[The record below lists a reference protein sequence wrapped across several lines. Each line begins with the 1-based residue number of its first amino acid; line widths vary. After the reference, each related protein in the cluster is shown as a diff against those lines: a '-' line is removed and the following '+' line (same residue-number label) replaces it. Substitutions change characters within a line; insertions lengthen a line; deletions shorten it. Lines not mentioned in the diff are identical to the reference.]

1 MITVYALSSLRRSY
15 IYVGMSSQLSKRVE
29 RHNKGQNKTTKPYAP
44 FKLVYTKEFTTRKDA
59 RAHEKYLKSGVGR
72 EFLKSISKEKE

>member
-15 IYVGMSSQLSKRVE
+15 IYVGMSSQFSKRVE